1 MNRRSYLKRIV
12 VFGAVGVSSFSI
24 FKWTELTR
32 KVDPA
37 TLWSKKD
44 MIAELA
50 EIIIPETE
58 TPGAKSANVA
68 DYIVKV
74 LLNCMDIK
82 KQNKFC
88 AGLDRVE
95 SYALDNYGKP
105 FMNCTA
111 NEKQAV
117 FEYIASHSGFS
128 YRILNRINKKI
139 FGESFYLTLRD
150 LTIEGYCMSKPGA
163 TQGLAYDYIPG
174 NFEACTILKPN
185 QKSWATK

>member
-1 MNRRSYLKRIV
+1 MNRRNYLKRIV
-12 VFGAVGVSSFSI
+12 VLGAVGVSSFSI
-24 FKWTELTR
+24 FKWKELTR
-32 KVDPA
+32 TVDPA
-37 TLWSKKD
+37 ALWSKKD
-44 MIAELA
+44 IIAELA

-58 TPGAKSANVA
+58 SPGAKSANVA

-88 AGLDRVE
+88 SGLELVE
-95 SYALDNYGKP
+95 AHALRSYSKS
-105 FMNCTA
+105 FINC
-111 NEKQAV
+111 NGQEKQAV
-117 FEYIASHSGFS
+117 FEYIADHSGFS
-128 YRILNRINKKI
+128 YRILNRINNKI
-139 FGESFYLTLRD
+139 FGESFYLSLRD
-150 LTIEGYCMSKPGA
+150 LTIEGYCMSRPGA